1 MPKSDWICGM
11 AAASRR
17 GLEALSM
24 HPEPGA
30 AFNSMCPRGGVVGV
44 PLSGPFIDLG
54 TPEALEAYVRG
65 LDP

>member
-1 MPKSDWICGM
+1 M
-11 AAASRR
+11 AAARRR

-30 AFNSMCPRGGVVGV
+30 AFNSMCPGGEVVAV

-54 TPEALEAYVRG
+54 TPEALEAYAG
-65 LDP
+65 EIDA